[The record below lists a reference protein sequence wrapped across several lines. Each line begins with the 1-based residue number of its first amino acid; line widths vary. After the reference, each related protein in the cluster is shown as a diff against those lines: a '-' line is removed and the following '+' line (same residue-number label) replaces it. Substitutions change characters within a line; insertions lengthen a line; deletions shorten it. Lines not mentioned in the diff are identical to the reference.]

1 MHVLCLYMCMCK
13 CGVVV
18 SVKLCARVHACLR
31 AQVTFCARVSDA
43 HINSCLSNAHVLAQ
57 TTCTHARWLAL
68 TRITHARAHAHKLIH
83 IS

>member
-1 MHVLCLYMCMCK
+1 MRACVRDVC
-13 CGVVV
+13 
-18 SVKLCARVHACLR
+18 CACDFGFVHACLR